1 MNEVFIVLISSNPDS
16 LAIPFFVGT
25 EERARV
31 LVEKWGLL
39 FSDQAR
45 RKNNGWAWND
55 SNLMC
60 AVALPFT
67 VGDESKFNHMVDAE
81 TKCREIMARVFP
93 ERAREGSDSGEAG

>member
-1 MNEVFIVLISSNPDS
+1 MNEVFIVLISTNPDS

-39 FSDQAR
+39 FSDKAR
-45 RKNNGWAWND
+45 RENDGWAWNG

-60 AVALPFT
+60 AVAEPFT
-67 VGDESKFNHMVDAE
+67 VGDERKFNHMVDAE
-81 TKCREIMARVFP
+81 TDYHSLMARVFP
-93 ERAREGSDSGEAG
+93 ERALGKR